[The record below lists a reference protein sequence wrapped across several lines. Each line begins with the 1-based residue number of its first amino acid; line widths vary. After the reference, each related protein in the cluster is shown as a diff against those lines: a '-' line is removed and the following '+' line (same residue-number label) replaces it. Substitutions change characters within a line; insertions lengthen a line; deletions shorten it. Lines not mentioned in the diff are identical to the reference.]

1 MTVGPVGQVVAFLEQ
16 AGYERVD
23 QPRPI
28 GGIPFAFDAMLAGR
42 NSLDLIAVVDLG
54 IHADD
59 ELIRRRVEALAQAL
73 DLVRSRRSLTVVLAG
88 PRRGAALIQAIAG
101 VARILAVGTPT
112 DGEEAELRDALAV
125 LLPLEIAPQ
134 DGGAAEVWAQ
144 ARERLLREDPA
155 EIEPLLAAAPR
166 GQAAVESALAALL
179 AEPLGVLR
187 EDEDYEDEGLE

>member
-1 MTVGPVGQVVAFLEQ
+1 M
-16 AGYERVD
+16 
-23 QPRPI
+23 
-28 GGIPFAFDAMLAGR
+28 
-42 NSLDLIAVVDLG
+42 
-54 IHADD
+54 
-59 ELIRRRVEALAQAL
+59 
-73 DLVRSRRSLTVVLAG
+73 
-88 PRRGAALIQAIAG
+88 
-101 VARILAVGTPT
+101 
-112 DGEEAELRDALAV
+112 